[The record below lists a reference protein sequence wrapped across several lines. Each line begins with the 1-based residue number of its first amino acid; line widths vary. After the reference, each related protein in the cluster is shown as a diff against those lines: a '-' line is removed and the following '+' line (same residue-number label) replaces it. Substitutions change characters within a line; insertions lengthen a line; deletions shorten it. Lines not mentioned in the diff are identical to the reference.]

1 MIRARRNKR
10 RRKKKKGRKKR
21 EMIGVQLARRFC
33 IAIYRRWIY
42 GRFADK
48 LVKCGRTGT
57 WVRRSFTRAPNLGT
71 GRRGCIYIYI
81 YIYGEYIEWRSSYG
95 QMQEIRGT
103 YGQHIFDITCFL
115 ERIKRFSRPWIWI
128 IPGWSYGLR
137 MDLTAIRRFSGRRD
151 LVGIRFGGAD
161 L

>member
-1 MIRARRNKR
+1 MGYTMIRARRNKR
-10 RRKKKKGRKKR
+10 RRKKKEGRKKR

-81 YIYGEYIEWRSSYG
+81 YI
-95 QMQEIRGT
+95 RGVYRVTFELRANARNSRNLRPTYLRYNLFPRTYKTFFATVNLDYSGLVVWIT
-103 YGQHIFDITCFL
+103 YGSYSDSTIFRET
-115 ERIKRFSRPWIWI
+115 
-128 IPGWSYGLR
+128 
-137 MDLTAIRRFSGRRD
+137 
-151 LVGIRFGGAD
+151 
-161 L
+161 

>member
-10 RRKKKKGRKKR
+10 RRKKKEGRKKR

-71 GRRGCIYIYI
+71 GRRGCIYIYTGSI
-81 YIYGEYIEWRSSYG
+81 SSDVRVTG
-95 QMQEIRGT
+95 KCKKFE
-103 YGQHIFDITCFL
+103 
-115 ERIKRFSRPWIWI
+115 E
-128 IPGWSYGLR
+128 
-137 MDLTAIRRFSGRRD
+137 LTANISS
-151 LVGIRFGGAD
+151 I
-161 L
+161 